1 MLNSLSGINGFGQ
14 WRGGHPNR
22 FPFLPISMVLPM
34 PTLIIC
40 PACGTR
46 YETTAVFPPEGR
58 KVRCSKCTHVWQ
70 AHPVSRPAAEAA
82 PQQAPMP
89 QAAPPTQRPPQQ
101 PMPQPMQPPQ
111 SMPQPQSA
119 PSPQPNGMNAGPG
132 GFGGMGAQQ
141 GAAGNGA
148 GAAPSDG
155 EFGAPVDYDFNA
167 AFNSDEAASTSFG
180 TPADTSGDLS
190 HGYADTL
197 GTNTPVPSS
206 IDYGAAP
213 KHVALGETRARTRTQ
228 PVVAIGWAAIVL
240 SLVLVAVL
248 FAIAP
253 SAVVSMLPGATRIY
267 SALGM
272 DVNAYGLAF
281 ENVRYEWGTAGN
293 ESVLEVQGQ
302 VANVSSGSMDVP
314 TLEIS
319 LKDEKGG
326 EISAW
331 TTELDAKQLAAGEQA
346 PFAAQIPS
354 PPDTVR
360 SLTVRFDKAAAAN

>member
-1 MLNSLSGINGFGQ
+1 MLKSLSGINGFGQ
-14 WRGGHPNR
+14 WRGGHPESC
-22 FPFLPISMVLPM
+22 PFLSISMVLPM

-70 AHPVSRPAAEAA
+70 AHPVSRPAAEGM

-89 QAAPPTQRPPQQ
+89 QAAAPLQRAPQQ
-101 PMPQPMQPPQ
+101 PMPPMRPPQ
-111 SMPQPQSA
+111 SMPEPQGA
-119 PSPQPNGMNAGPG
+119 PRPQPNGLNAGLG
-132 GFGGMGAQQ
+132 GFGGMRTTP
-141 GAAGNGA
+141 GNGA
-148 GAAPSDG
+148 GTAPSDG
-155 EFGAPVDYDFNA
+155 DFGTPVDYDFNA
-167 AFNSDEAASTSFG
+167 AFSSDEAASTSFG

-190 HGYADTL
+190 PGYADTL

-228 PVVAIGWAAIVL
+228 PVIAIGWAAIVL
-240 SLVLVAVL
+240 SLVLVAAL

-253 SAVVSMLPGATRIY
+253 TAVVSMLPGATRIY

-281 ENVRYEWGTAGN
+281 ENVRYEWGTTGN
-293 ESVLEVQGQ
+293 DSVLEVQGQ
-302 VANVSSGSMDVP
+302 VANVSSGSMNVP

>member
-22 FPFLPISMVLPM
+22 FPFLPTSMVLPM

-89 QAAPPTQRPPQQ
+89 QAAAPTQRPPQQ

-111 SMPQPQSA
+111 SMPQPHSA
-119 PSPQPNGMNAGPG
+119 PRPQPNGMNAGLG

-148 GAAPSDG
+148 GATPSDG

-190 HGYADTL
+190 PGYADTL

-240 SLVLVAVL
+240 SLVLVAAL

>member
-1 MLNSLSGINGFGQ
+1 MDLGNGVGAV
-14 WRGGHPNR
+14 PNR
-22 FPFLPISMVLPM
+22 FFFLPITMVLPM

-70 AHPVSRPAAEAA
+70 AHPVSRPAAEAV

-89 QAAPPTQRPPQQ
+89 QAAAPLQRAPQQ
-101 PMPQPMQPPQ
+101 PMQPPMPQPMRPPQ
-111 SMPQPQSA
+111 SVPEPQGA
-119 PSPQPNGMNAGPG
+119 PRPQPNGLNAGLAG
-132 GFGGMGAQQ
+132 YGGMAGQQ
-141 GAAGNGA
+141 GPAAGNGA
-148 GAAPSDG
+148 GSGPGDA
-155 EFGAPVDYDFNA
+155 EFGAPVDYDFAA
-167 AFNSDEAASTSFG
+167 AFNADEAARTSFG
-180 TPADTSGDLS
+180 TPADMSADLS
-190 HGYADTL
+190 PGYADTL
-197 GTNTPVPSS
+197 GTTTPVPSS
-206 IDYGAAP
+206 IDYDAAP

-240 SLVLVAVL
+240 SLVLVAAL

-253 SAVVSMLPGATRIY
+253 SAVVAMLPGATRIY

-293 ESVLEVQGQ
+293 DSVLEVQGQ

-360 SLTVRFDKAAAAN
+360 SLTVRFDKAASAN